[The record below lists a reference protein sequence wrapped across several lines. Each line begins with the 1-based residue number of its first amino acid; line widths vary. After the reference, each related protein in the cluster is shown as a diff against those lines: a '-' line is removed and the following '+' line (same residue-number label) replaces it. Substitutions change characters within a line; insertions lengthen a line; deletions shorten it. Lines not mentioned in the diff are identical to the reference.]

1 MFMGSLPVASNRATY
16 QQDFQLYDDEDSE
29 GIDLAGATIALEVR
43 RPGCSS
49 PELSAAIGSGI
60 TVTDEDD
67 GQFEL
72 TFTAMQMRTL
82 DPMTYECG
90 LTVTQNDE
98 TTQYFIGTLPVLD
111 GIVS

>member
-49 PELSAAIGSGI
+49 PDLSASIGSGI
-60 TVTDEDD
+60 VVTGENE

-72 TFTAMQMRTL
+72 TFTATQMRTL
-82 DPMTYECG
+82 RPMTYDVG
-90 LTVTQNDE
+90 LTITQNDE
-98 TTQYFIGTLPVLD
+98 TTQYLIGTLPVRD